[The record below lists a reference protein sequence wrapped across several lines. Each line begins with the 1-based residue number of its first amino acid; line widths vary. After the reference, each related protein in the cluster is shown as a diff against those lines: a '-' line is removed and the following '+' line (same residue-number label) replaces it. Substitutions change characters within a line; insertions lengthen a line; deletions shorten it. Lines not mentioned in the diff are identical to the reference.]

1 MWHFSSAHFATIEVE
16 IKKARLKSRAFA
28 FNRQKGRARP
38 PSPDSSLL
46 FRRLCTKKVPVGRDY
61 ATHNRSK
68 PNGTNAATSSP
79 TAAAAPGEIPRDGHR
94 PSPAGFIEMIRQ
106 ITPFSAAPAK
116 GPSRSQIW
124 LDVSFR
130 FHSSF

>member
-28 FNRQKGRARP
+28 FNRKKGRARP

-46 FRRLCTKKVPVGRDY
+46 FRRLCTKKHPVGRDY
-61 ATHNRSK
+61 ATHNRSNQTV
-68 PNGTNAATSSP
+68 PMP
-79 TAAAAPGEIPRDGHR
+79 PHLHRRPAAAPGEMPRDGHR
-94 PSPAGFIEMIRQ
+94 TSPAGFIEMIRQ
-106 ITPFSAAPAK
+106 ITPFSVAPAK

-130 FHSSF
+130 FHSPF